1 MTKKENASG
10 AFLPLVLL
18 FRNDLLISPQVFG
31 EGPDFST
38 APLCRGIVYLTEVAE
53 GAKTG
58 RIANA
63 DAPAVDITP
72 EMIAAGALVLTRRWA
87 DLMAITGPE
96 LFREVSAEILVESLL
111 SRK

>member
-38 APLCRGIVYLTEVAE
+38 APLCRIWVALRVSASRQARE
-53 GAKTG
+53 AIRPSVPQFEAVKPREAPDNWDTG
-58 RIANA
+58 
-63 DAPAVDITP
+63 AVD
-72 EMIAAGALVLTRRWA
+72 
-87 DLMAITGPE
+87 D
-96 LFREVSAEILVESLL
+96 
-111 SRK
+111 